1 MGVPTRCCLA
11 RACRRVL
18 RARAV
23 EDAHHAI
30 REHTL
35 NLGTLES
42 SEILPRVELAR
53 RLGEDVRVPLT
64 EKEISDLLD
73 QPQNWLGNAPEQAQQ
88 FVEKTLVWSRR
99 FPESKSLE
107 PEPLL

>member
-1 MGVPTRCCLA
+1 MESVKRGGGR
-11 RACRRVL
+11 
-18 RARAV
+18 

-42 SEILPRVELAR
+42 SVILPRVELGR
-53 RLGEDVRVPLT
+53 RLGEDVRVPIT
-64 EKEISDLLD
+64 EKEISGLLD

-107 PEPLL
+107 PEPLV

>member
-1 MGVPTRCCLA
+1 MESVKRGGGR
-11 RACRRVL
+11 
-18 RARAV
+18 

-35 NLGTLES
+35 NLGLES

-73 QPQNWLGNAPEQAQQ
+73 QPENWLGNAPEQAQQ
-88 FVEKTLVWSRR
+88 FVKKTLVWSRR
-99 FPESKSLE
+99 FPKSKSLE

>member
-1 MGVPTRCCLA
+1 MESVKRGGGR
-11 RACRRVL
+11 
-18 RARAV
+18 

-30 REHTL
+30 REHIL